1 MVPVNSVSMMEK
13 RLRIMMGTIFVLLD
27 GVFLLLLF
35 AWLVRETEAGKG
47 FWSKAY
53 HMLLLSLMK
62 VDIAMAQGM
71 EYVRISL
78 SHIFKSYRYNTIGA
92 QRILQKE
99 QRLREFKQE
108 LHGGQEVYKKKE
120 KYNRTILE

>member
-1 MVPVNSVSMMEK
+1 MVPVNSVSMMEQ

-27 GVFLLLLF
+27 GVFVLLLF
-35 AWLVRETEAGKG
+35 AWRVRETEAGKG

-120 KYNRTILE
+120 KYNRKILE

>member
-53 HMLLLSLMK
+53 HMLLLGWLK

-78 SHIFKSYRYNTIGA
+78 AHIFKSYHYSTGGA
-92 QRILQKE
+92 ENIRRKKE
-99 QRLREFKQE
+99 YLREFRQDHK
-108 LHGGQEVYKKKE
+108 GGVEYYRKRE
-120 KYNRTILE
+120 KFNRKIPE

>member
-35 AWLVRETEAGKG
+35 AYLVRNTEAGKG

-62 VDIAMAQGM
+62 VDFAMAQGM

-120 KYNRTILE
+120 KYNRKILE

>member
-71 EYVRISL
+71 EYFLSL
-78 SHIFKSYRYNTIGA
+78 IHIYYRFIFIASIIVFIIASYYDSSKLTFSPFTRNLSSNSSAGMG
-92 QRILQKE
+92 L
-99 QRLREFKQE
+99 
-108 LHGGQEVYKKKE
+108 
-120 KYNRTILE
+120 